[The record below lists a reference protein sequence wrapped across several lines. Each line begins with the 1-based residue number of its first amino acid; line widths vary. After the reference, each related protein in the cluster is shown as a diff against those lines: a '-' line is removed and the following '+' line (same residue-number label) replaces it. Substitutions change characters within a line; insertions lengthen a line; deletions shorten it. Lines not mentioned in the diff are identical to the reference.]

1 MRPRNLEEYSGQQHL
16 LGPGKPLRVQIERDD
31 PSSMILWGPPGSGKT
46 TLAKIIAETTQAS
59 FIEFSAVMSGIKEI
73 KQVMVAAAQAA
84 EMHSRT
90 ILFVD
95 EIHRFNKAQQDAFLP
110 YVERGT
116 IRLIGATTENP
127 SFEIISALLSRCRV
141 YVLHPLSE
149 EHIAHLLR
157 RALEDTERGLG
168 SLNLTAD
175 DDALA
180 LIASY
185 SSGDCRAA
193 YNTLEVAAQ
202 LAQDSNSRSPY
213 PKNLGVTGRHSK
225 EGTVS
230 GHDFSPFETPETQ
243 DGNESGHDFSPSE
256 TPEPQDGNESGHDMP
271 GSNTTGLCRADAASL
286 PETARLNE
294 RNESGHDMP
303 GSNTT
308 GLCRADASSIPE
320 TARLNERNE
329 SGHDFSRADRVQFDD
344 RALAPEAQPQPRNR
358 ITKEI
363 ATEAVQQRVLM
374 YDKNGEEHY
383 NLISALHKSVRNSDP
398 DAALYWLARMFAAGE
413 DPLYL
418 ARRVVRMAVE
428 DIGLAAPEALNLC
441 LSAKEA
447 IDFLGS
453 PEGDLALAEAV
464 VYLCLAPKS
473 NSVYTAY
480 SAVQAEIEQTRQE
493 PVPLHLRNAPT
504 RLMKELEYGK
514 GYLYAHDEEGK
525 VADMDCLPDS
535 LRGRTYYKPTQEGRE
550 KLLAQR
556 LDAIRNLRLR
566 KHGGD

>member
-1 MRPRNLEEYSGQQHL
+1 MSLFDGVPESPPGSPKGALHATGGAPLAERMRPRTLGEYVGQEHL
-16 LGPGKPLRVQIERDD
+16 LGPGKPLRVQIDRDD
-31 PSSMILWGPPGSGKT
+31 PGSMIFWGPPGVGKT
-46 TLAKIIAETTQAS
+46 TLAKIIAETTKAN
-59 FIEFSAVMSGIKEI
+59 FVEFSAVLSGIKEI
-73 KQVMVAAAQAA
+73 KQVMAAAAQAA

-110 YVERGT
+110 YAERGT

-141 YVLHPLSE
+141 YVLQPLNE
-149 EHIAHLLR
+149 ERIAGLLKK
-157 RALEDTERGLG
+157 ALEDKERGLG
-168 SLNLTAD
+168 SQELTAD
-175 DDALA
+175 DGALE

-185 SSGDCRAA
+185 SSGDCRSA

-202 LAQDSNSRSPY
+202 LAS
-213 PKNLGVTGRHSK
+213 
-225 EGTVS
+225 EGAKRI
-230 GHDFSPFETPETQ
+230 
-243 DGNESGHDFSPSE
+243 DGNVAKD
-256 TPEPQDGNESGHDMP
+256 
-271 GSNTTGLCRADAASL
+271 
-286 PETARLNE
+286 
-294 RNESGHDMP
+294 
-303 GSNTT
+303 
-308 GLCRADASSIPE
+308 
-320 TARLNERNE
+320 
-329 SGHDFSRADRVQFDD
+329 
-344 RALAPEAQPQPRNR
+344 
-358 ITKEI
+358 
-363 ATEAVQQRVLM
+363 AVQQRVLM
-374 YDKNGEEHY
+374 YDKSGEEHY

-473 NSVYTAY
+473 NAVYTAY
-480 SAVQAEIEQTRQE
+480 GAVQREVEETRQE

-504 RLMKELEYGK
+504 RLMKELGYAK
-514 GYLYAHDEEGK
+514 GYRYAHDEEDR
-525 VADMDCLPDS
+525 VAEMECLPDS
-535 LRGRTYYKPTQEGRE
+535 LRGRSYYRPTQEGRE
-550 KLLAQR
+550 KQLAQR
-556 LDAIRNLRLR
+556 MEEIRRIRSGKRTGHSSEVEGNRPGEVT
-566 KHGGD
+566 K